1 MKRKILKKSK
11 DSRVF
16 RNTADKTKVINITK
30 PVVMRGGF
38 RL

>member
-1 MKRKILKKSK
+1 MKRKRVYRFKDKK
-11 DSRVF
+11 VF
-16 RNTADKTKVINITK
+16 RNTADRTKAINMYS